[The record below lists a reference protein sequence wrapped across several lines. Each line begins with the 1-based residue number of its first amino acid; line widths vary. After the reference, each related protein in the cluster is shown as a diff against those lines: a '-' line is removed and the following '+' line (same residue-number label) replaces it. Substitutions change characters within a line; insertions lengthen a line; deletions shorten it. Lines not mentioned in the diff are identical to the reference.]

1 MTHTPTPWKVYQFG
15 GVQVGQED
23 TGEAI
28 CSMWG
33 DKHEGEA
40 NAAHIVKCVN
50 MHDELVEVLK
60 EAGDV
65 IESYYRSTGID
76 LGDASN
82 MPFYGDTIRKVDE
95 ALKKA
100 GAL

>member
-1 MTHTPTPWKVYQFG
+1 MTKEHTPTPWKVYLYG
-15 GVQVGQED
+15 GVQIGQED
-23 TGEAI
+23 TGEAV

-33 DKHEGEA
+33 DKQEGEA

-50 MHDELVEVLK
+50 MHDELVEALRK
-60 EAGDV
+60 CGMLLEHGGFDL
-65 IESYYRSTGID
+65 EFID
-76 LGDASN
+76 S
-82 MPFYGDTIRKVDE
+82 

>member
-1 MTHTPTPWKVYQFG
+1 MTQKHTPTPWKVYQFG
-15 GVQVGQED
+15 GVQIGQED

-33 DKHEGEA
+33 DKSEGDA

-50 MHDELVEVLK
+50 MHDGLVEALRRLK
-60 EAGDV
+60 QECEADGLD
-65 IESYYRSTGID
+65 
-76 LGDASN
+76 
-82 MPFYGDTIRKVDE
+82 RKAGYDCWISIANE
-95 ALKKA
+95 TLKKA